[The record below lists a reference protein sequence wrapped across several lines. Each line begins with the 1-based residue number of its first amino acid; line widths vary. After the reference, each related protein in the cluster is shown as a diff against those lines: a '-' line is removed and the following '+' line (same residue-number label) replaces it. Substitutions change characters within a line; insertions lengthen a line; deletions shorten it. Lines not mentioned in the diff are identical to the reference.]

1 MPETGWATVPV
12 MSTLN
17 KTEGVSLYVQI
28 RETLRS
34 QLNSG
39 DFETGQKLPAEDE
52 LAAQFGVSRMT
63 VRRSISDLV
72 DEGLL
77 YRRHGAG
84 TFVAQP
90 HVERD
95 HNRLTN
101 FFDTEQAREIDVEV
115 QLLHQEV
122 VPARLLVANALALQ
136 ETEPVI
142 RIHTLRRVD
151 GIPTAVYDE
160 YIPYLLDPGLLQE
173 DFRYRPA
180 WQVLESAGYK
190 VKRAVQKIEAR
201 PADETFARL
210 LDVEEDAPLLYKHRV
225 VYLEDGTPVSLLL
238 CHNRGDKYAV
248 KMTLLR

>member
-1 MPETGWATVPV
+1 MD
-12 MSTLN
+12 TLN
-17 KTEGVSLYVQI
+17 KSEGVSLYVQI
-28 RETLRS
+28 RETLRN
-34 QLNSG
+34 QIKSG
-39 DFETGQKLPAEDE
+39 DFETGQKLSAEDE

-101 FFDTEQAREIDVEV
+101 FFDTDQAQEIDVEV
-115 QLLHQEV
+115 QLLQQEV

-142 RIHTLRRVD
+142 RINTLRRVD

-160 YIPYLLDPGLLQE
+160 YVPYLLNPDLLQE
-173 DFRYRPA
+173 DLRYRPA

-201 PADETFARL
+201 PADEILARL

-238 CHNRGDKYAV
+238 CHNRGDKYSV
-248 KMTLLR
+248 KMTLVR